1 MAARKTPSTTKQNA
15 VYAER
20 DRKYEAQDALRT
32 LARADE
38 IRSNKGLMREVKAE
52 AKAQIKTVGRVLGPT
67 KKRGG

>member
-1 MAARKTPSTTKQNA
+1 MATRKSKSPNA
-15 VYAER
+15 VTAGYPER
-20 DRKYEAQDALRT
+20 ERKYEAQDALRT

-38 IRSNKGLMREVKAE
+38 IRANKGLMREVKAE